1 MPSTATIIPNITWIT
16 TLGDFIVPIFNTT
29 AGQSTGGYNGSV
41 FAFEGVEKAI
51 DDSLNTKYLNFGR
64 QSPNGIYAV
73 VGYPGV
79 GTGFIVTPSR
89 NATSIACGLL
99 FATANDAP
107 ERDPL
112 TVTLEGSLATTIVAL
127 NSGASWTLIYNG
139 STGMNLSTIP
149 PRMIYLTQ
157 QNFSNTVRYR
167 SYRLLVTSQRGIANS
182 VQYAEAHILGY
193 F

>member
-1 MPSTATIIPNITWIT
+1 MIHNLTRITE
-16 TLGDFIVPIFNTT
+16 LGDFIVPIFNTT
-29 AGQSTGGYNGSV
+29 AGQSTGGYNGIV
-41 FAFEGVEKAI
+41 VAVEGVEKAI

-64 QSPNGIYAV
+64 PFGNGIYAPTS
-73 VGYPGV
+73 YPGV

-89 NATSIACGLL
+89 NIASVACGIL

-112 TVTLEGSLATTIVAL
+112 TITLEGSGVTTIAAL
-127 NSGASWTLIYNG
+127 NSGSSWTLIYNG

-149 PRMIYLTQ
+149 PRMIYVTQ
-157 QNFSNTVRYR
+157 QNFSNTIRYR
-167 SYRLLVTSQRGIANS
+167 SYRLLVTSQRGISNS
-182 VQYAEAHILGY
+182 VQYAEAHIIGY